1 LTWPEASKAAS
12 EKGSTLVWPF
22 GACEQH
28 GPHLPLITDTY
39 FAENIL
45 IKTLEG
51 LPEEMPIWMLPS
63 QSIGFSPEHQSFPG
77 TLSLSANVLL
87 SLVTDVGQ
95 QIASMGFKRLVFFN
109 AHGGQ
114 IGLLQAVSRQLRIQ
128 CPSLAVLPCF
138 LWSGVPGLDNLL
150 PDKEVEEG
158 LHAALAETSLM
169 LHMAEDLVRSDS
181 YLEKNVSNED
191 FVSTPKGWS
200 LEGASPCAWLTE
212 DLSSS
217 GIIGDASSS
226 SPKLGAALENVLID
240 HWKSLFTSLLE
251 SDWPPNMSEKSV
263 SSS

>member
-1 LTWPEASKAAS
+1 MTWPEASKAAS

-28 GPHLPLITDTY
+28 GPHLPLITDTF

-51 LPEEMPIWMLPS
+51 LPQNMPIWMLPS
-63 QSIGFSPEHQSFPG
+63 QSIGFSPEHQDFPG

-95 QIASMGFKRLVFFN
+95 QIASMGFKRLIFFN

-138 LWSGVPGLDNLL
+138 LWSGVPGLDELL
-150 PDKEVEEG
+150 PEKEVEEG

-169 LHMAEDLVRSDS
+169 LHMAGDMVRNDS
-181 YLEKNVSNED
+181 YLEKKVPDEEI
-191 FVSTPKGWS
+191 VSTPKGWS

-217 GIIGDASSS
+217 GVIGDASASN
-226 SPKLGAALENVLID
+226 PKLGAALETALIS

-251 SDWPPNMSEKSV
+251 SDWPPIMSEKRV

>member
-1 LTWPEASKAAS
+1 M
-12 EKGSTLVWPF
+12 VWPF

-28 GPHLPLITDTY
+28 GPHLPLITDTF

-51 LPEEMPIWMLPS
+51 LPGEMPIWMMPS
-63 QSIGFSPEHQSFPG
+63 QSIGFSPEHQAFPG

-95 QIASMGFKRLVFFN
+95 QIAAMGFKRLVFFN

-138 LWSGVPGLDNLL
+138 LWSGVPGLDDLL
-150 PDKEVEEG
+150 PEKEVEEG

-169 LHMAEDLVRSDS
+169 LHMARELVRNDS
-181 YLEKNVSNED
+181 YLKRKTFNDEI
-191 FVSTPKGWS
+191 VSTPKGWS
-200 LEGASPCAWLTE
+200 LEGASPCAWLTKE
-212 DLSSS
+212 LSSS
-217 GIIGDASSS
+217 GVIGDASASN
-226 SPKLGAALENVLID
+226 PKLGDALENALID
-240 HWKSLFTSLLE
+240 HWKSLFASLLD
-251 SDWPPNMSEKSV
+251 SDWPPIMSEKPV

>member
-1 LTWPEASKAAS
+1 MAWPEASKAAS
-12 EKGSTLVWPF
+12 NEGSTLVWPF

-28 GPHLPLITDTY
+28 GPHLPLITDTF
-39 FAENIL
+39 FAEKIL
-45 IKTLEG
+45 IKTLER
-51 LPEEMPIWMLPS
+51 LPEKMPIWMIPS
-63 QSIGFSPEHQSFPG
+63 QSIGFSPEHQAFPG
-77 TLSLSANVLL
+77 TLSLSADVLL

-95 QIASMGFKRLVFFN
+95 QIAAMGFKRLVFFN

-138 LWSGVPGLDNLL
+138 LWSGVQGLGDLL
-150 PDKEVEEG
+150 PEREVEEG

-169 LHMAEDLVRSDS
+169 LHMARDFVRNDS
-181 YLEKNVSNED
+181 YLKKKGINEEKI
-191 FVSTPKGWS
+191 STPKGWS

-217 GIIGDASSS
+217 GVIGDASSS
-226 SPKLGAALENVLID
+226 NSKLGAALENALIT

-251 SDWPPNMSEKSV
+251 SDWPPIMSEKPV
-263 SSS
+263 STS

>member
-1 LTWPEASKAAS
+1 MTWPEASKAAS
-12 EKGSTLVWPF
+12 GKGATLVWPF

-28 GPHLPLITDTY
+28 GPHLPLITDTF

-45 IKTLEG
+45 INTLEG
-51 LPEEMPIWMLPS
+51 LPKNMPIWMMPS
-63 QSIGFSPEHQSFPG
+63 QSIGFSPEHQDFPG

-87 SLVTDVGQ
+87 SLVTDVGK

-138 LWSGVPGLDNLL
+138 IWSGVPGLDQLL
-150 PDKEVEEG
+150 PEKEVEEG

-169 LHMAEDLVRSDS
+169 LYMDGDLVRNDS
-181 YLEKNVSNED
+181 YLERKKIEEKI
-191 FVSTPKGWS
+191 STPKGWS
-200 LEGASPCAWLTE
+200 LEGAAPFAWLTE

-217 GIIGDASSS
+217 GVIGDASSS
-226 SPKLGAALENVLID
+226 NSELGATLENALID

-251 SDWPPNMSEKSV
+251 SDWPPIMSERPV